1 MKMSEKTKGQ
11 PMNGPYDNIIDLPH
25 PTSKKHPRMSM
36 EERAAQFA
44 PFAALTGFGGV
55 IRETGRLTDRR
66 VELGESDRA
75 ELERTLNFLDSQEE
89 EHPAVQ
95 VAYFL
100 PDARKEG
107 GAYVTVTGRLKRIDQ
122 TKGMLLLQEGTQ
134 IPIRDIRSVGIIG
147 PSRE

>member
-1 MKMSEKTKGQ
+1 MAKAF
-11 PMNGPYDNIIDLPH
+11 PYEDILHLPH

-36 EERAAQFA
+36 EERAAQCS

-55 IRETGRLTDRR
+55 IQETGRLTDRR

-89 EHPAVQ
+89 EHPLVQ
-95 VAYFL
+95 VTYFL
-100 PDARKEG
+100 PDERKEG

-122 TKGMLLLQEGTQ
+122 AKGTLLLQEGMR

>member
-1 MKMSEKTKGQ
+1 
-11 PMNGPYDNIIDLPH
+11 MNGPYDDIIHLPH

-36 EERAAQFA
+36 EERAAQFS

-55 IRETGRLTDRR
+55 IQETGRLTDRW

-89 EHPAVQ
+89 EHPLVQ
-95 VAYFL
+95 VTYFL

-107 GAYVTVTGRLKRIDQ
+107 GAYVTVTGHLKRIDQ
-122 TKGMLLLQEGTQ
+122 VEGTLLLQENLR
-134 IPIRDIRSVGIIG
+134 IPIKDIRSVGITG

>member
-1 MKMSEKTKGQ
+1 
-11 PMNGPYDNIIDLPH
+11 MNGPYDDIIHLPH

-36 EERAAQFA
+36 EERAAQFS

-55 IRETGRLTDRR
+55 IQETGRLTDRR

-75 ELERTLNFLDSQEE
+75 ELEQTLNFLDSQEE
-89 EHPAVQ
+89 KHPAVQ
-95 VAYFL
+95 VTYFL

-122 TKGMLLLQEGTQ
+122 AEGTLLLQENLR
-134 IPIRDIRSVGIIG
+134 IPIKDIRSVGITG

>member
-1 MKMSEKTKGQ
+1 MS
-11 PMNGPYDNIIDLPH
+11 GPYEDISYLPH

-36 EERAAQFA
+36 EERAAQFS

-55 IRETGRLTDRR
+55 IRETGRLTDAR

-75 ELERTLNFLDSQEE
+75 ELERALNFLDSQEE
-89 EHPAVQ
+89 EHPLVQ
-95 VAYFL
+95 AMYFL

-122 TKGMLLLQEGTQ
+122 VEGVLLLQEGVRV
-134 IPIRDIRSVGIIG
+134 PIRDIREVRVASLS
-147 PSRE
+147 PE

>member
-1 MKMSEKTKGQ
+1 MLDRYQDML
-11 PMNGPYDNIIDLPH
+11 DLPRPPSPSH
-25 PTSKKHPRMSM
+25 APMRRRD
-36 EERAAQFA
+36 RAAQFA

>member
-1 MKMSEKTKGQ
+1 
-11 PMNGPYDNIIDLPH
+11 MNGPYDDIIDLPH

-44 PFAALTGFGGV
+44 PFAALTDFGGV
-55 IRETGRLTDRR
+55 IRETGRLTDTR

-89 EHPAVQ
+89 EHPLVQ
-95 VAYFL
+95 VTYFL
-100 PDARKEG
+100 PDERKEG

-122 TKGMLLLQEGTQ
+122 AKGTLLLQEGTR

>member
-1 MKMSEKTKGQ
+1 MS
-11 PMNGPYDNIIDLPH
+11 GPYEDISHLPH

-36 EERAAQFA
+36 EERVAQFS

-55 IRETGRLTDRR
+55 IRETGRLTDAQ
-66 VELGESDRA
+66 VELGESDQA

-89 EHPAVQ
+89 EHPLVQ
-95 VAYFL
+95 VTYFL
-100 PDARKEG
+100 PDERKEG

-122 TKGMLLLQEGTQ
+122 AKGTLLLQEGMR

>member
-1 MKMSEKTKGQ
+1 MSGTYE
-11 PMNGPYDNIIDLPH
+11 DIIHLPH

-36 EERAAQFA
+36 EERAAQFS

-55 IRETGRLTDRR
+55 IQETGRLTGRR

-89 EHPAVQ
+89 EHPLVQ
-95 VAYFL
+95 ATYFL
-100 PDARKEG
+100 PDERKEG
-107 GAYVTVTGRLKRIDQ
+107 GSYVTVTGRLKRIDQ
-122 TKGMLLLQEGTQ
+122 AKGTLLLQEGMR

>member
-122 TKGMLLLQEGTQ
+122 TKGMLLLQ
-134 IPIRDIRSVGIIG
+134 GIVFSCN
-147 PSRE
+147 PPENMV

>member
-1 MKMSEKTKGQ
+1 
-11 PMNGPYDNIIDLPH
+11 MNGPYDDIIDLPH

>member
-1 MKMSEKTKGQ
+1 
-11 PMNGPYDNIIDLPH
+11 MNGPYDDIIHLPH

-36 EERAAQFA
+36 EQRAAQFS

-55 IRETGRLTDRR
+55 IQETGRLTDRR

-89 EHPAVQ
+89 EHPLVQ
-95 VAYFL
+95 VTYFL
-100 PDARKEG
+100 PDERKEG
-107 GAYVTVTGRLKRIDQ
+107 GSYVTVTGRLKRIDQ
-122 TKGMLLLQEGTQ
+122 VEGTLLLQENLR
-134 IPIRDIRSVGIIG
+134 IPIKDIRSVGITG

>member
-1 MKMSEKTKGQ
+1 
-11 PMNGPYDNIIDLPH
+11 MNGPYDDIIHLPH
-25 PTSKKHPRMSM
+25 PTSKKYPRMSM
-36 EERAAQFA
+36 EERAAQFS

-55 IRETGRLTDRR
+55 IQETGRLTDAR

-75 ELERTLNFLDSQEE
+75 ELEQTLNFLDSQEE
-89 EHPAVQ
+89 EHPLVQ
-95 VAYFL
+95 AMYFL

-107 GAYVTVTGRLKRIDQ
+107 GSYVTVTGHLKRIDQ
-122 TKGMLLLQEGTQ
+122 VEGVLLLQEGMR